1 MEGNTL
7 EQNEMLHKIWELYI
21 DFKELQ
27 FHGCVLPVL
36 PA

>member
-1 MEGNTL
+1 MEGNML
-7 EQNEMLHKIWELYI
+7 EQNEIVHVSWELYI

-27 FHGCVLPVL
+27 FQGFMLHIL